1 MVESW
6 KRFGALPVTPMDV
19 FYLPSV
25 LAILIACCTSWVDA
39 IVCHRRR
46 IVKLFG
52 MTSVLIEVC
61 G

>member
-1 MVESW
+1 
-6 KRFGALPVTPMDV
+6 MDV

-25 LAILIACCTSWVDA
+25 LAILIACCTSWIDA

-52 MTSVLIEVC
+52 MTSALIEVC